1 MKTVILGRSGLAA
14 TRPAL
19 GCLPLQRCTEE
30 EAVKILRRAYEGG
43 VRFFD
48 TANGYTDSEHKI
60 GLALA
65 DVRDDIL
72 LATKSHAL
80 DRDTILAHIELS
92 LERMRTDHIDLFQ
105 MHQLKAL
112 PDFDDP
118 AGAYA
123 GMLEAKRRGW
133 VLHLGFSCHKLDVAR
148 AAVLSGKFETC
159 QFPFSY
165 LATDEEKELAALC
178 RRENVGFIAMKGLSG
193 GLLTNARA
201 CHAFMEQFDNVV
213 PIWGVQRPEELEQW
227 LALAEEDP
235 ALDDELR
242 AVIEKDRSELT
253 GSFCRGC
260 GYCLPCPEGI
270 EINMAARMDMLLR
283 RSPWKKLVTEEWY
296 RKMQKIEDC
305 RECYQCASRC
315 PYGLDTPQLLKY
327 MLKDY
332 NRFYEEHV
340 GPRP

>member
-19 GCLPLQRCTEE
+19 GCLPLQRCTVE
-30 EAVKILRRAYEGG
+30 EAVKILRRACEGG

-48 TANGYTDSEHKI
+48 TAHDYTDSELKI
-60 GLALA
+60 GQALG
-65 DVRDDIL
+65 DVREEIL
-72 LATKSHAL
+72 LASKSHAL
-80 DRDTILAHIELS
+80 TYEGILTDIRES
-92 LERMRTDHIDLFQ
+92 LERLRTDHIDLFQ
-105 MHQLKAL
+105 LHQLKAL

-118 AGAYA
+118 HSIYGA
-123 GMLEAKRRGW
+123 MLEAKRRGW

-148 AAVLSGKFETC
+148 AGVLSGRFETC

-165 LATDEEKELAALC
+165 LATDEEKELVALC

-193 GLLTNARA
+193 GLLTDARA

-213 PIWGVQRPEELEQW
+213 PIWGVQRPEEMEQW

-253 GSFCRGC
+253 GGFCRGC

-270 EINMAARMDMLLR
+270 EINNAARMNMLLR
-283 RSPWKKLVTEEWY
+283 RSPWKKLVSDKEYE
-296 RKMQKIEDC
+296 KMQRIENC